1 MLDYHG
7 EEDFYPYD
15 GDNDNYDSYEPN
27 LGGADFI
34 LSRKF
39 SSDAMQGRKDD
50 FVKDPN
56 YYHSWKDFDQI
67 IEREKCYSIRV
78 ENVWMN
84 IPKKIVRQIK
94 DNQLLVHTAT
104 FYKIETTAIAKQLGV
119 DYD

>member
-7 EEDFYPYD
+7 EVEFYPYD

-27 LGGADFI
+27 LGGV
-34 LSRKF
+34 LSRK
-39 SSDAMQGRKDD
+39 GRKKD

-119 DYD
+119 DDD